1 MIEFFQK
8 KTIYM
13 QADTQKLGHCI
24 ALKSLLIVLGICD
37 EIGLTYTSIGFFN
50 FPLFSDDDEMKQ
62 NNAQNY

>member
-1 MIEFFQK
+1 
-8 KTIYM
+8 M